1 MSESRRKWAAG
12 LYWIG
17 VVMTLTCIALVIA
30 GNSETLHR
38 FEHTGFPLSWA
49 LAGFAIIAFLGAEI
63 ARHEKPAVIKTKPV
77 PRSEPV
83 QALNFPAI
91 RGKA

>member
-17 VVMTLTCIALVIA
+17 VVMTFTCIALVLA
-30 GNSETLHR
+30 GSSETLHR

-49 LAGFAIIAFLGAEI
+49 LAGVAIVAFLGAEM
-63 ARHEKPAVIKTKPV
+63 ARHERAPKSTAQPV
-77 PRSEPV
+77 LRPEPV
-83 QALNFPAI
+83 QGLDFPAI